1 MLNRIWR
8 SKGLLTA
15 GIAFLALFAGLW
27 CGELESGDE
36 TRVAGIAAE
45 MFLSHDY
52 LIPTLN
58 GKEFLEY
65 PPFFYWCVCLMYAL
79 FGITDL
85 RRNCRAH
92 WRHSAVSC

>member
-15 GIAFLALFAGLW
+15 GIAFLSLFAGLW
-27 CGELESGDE
+27 CGELESVDE

-65 PPFFYWCVCLMYAL
+65 PPLFYWCVCLMY
-79 FGITDL
+79 D
-85 RRNCRAH
+85 C
-92 WRHSAVSC
+92 SA